1 MLTLIQAAFD
11 EWIPLDYLPP
21 QNQGPFE
28 ERPVQP
34 DQIVLLTDG
43 LCGSTCSMFV
53 EMMTQAG
60 ARTVVAGGQ
69 PAKGPMQAASGTR
82 GARSYDTYTLD
93 NDIIFA
99 RGIDDTVETN
109 VNATLPEIRDSA
121 IYVNYAS
128 FNLRDQI
135 RKIDTTPL
143 QFEYEA
149 ADCRI
154 YYTLA
159 NIYNITRLWY
169 DVSAA
174 AFTDSSLCVEGSTGF
189 SKTNNTNPTP
199 PPKPV
204 AEKPVLSLNN
214 NNTVHQ
220 AKWDDDDSDSLNAGV
235 TAFGTRGTDPFP
247 KCIKTTGG
255 DGCFDAGSICRT
267 IPVYCTKDKKS
278 IKVKRCLP
286 ECRNQ
291 SGNKCHGSCQL
302 DSPSGESKPIF
313 ANSAGYQH
321 QERLSTGYCYPTV
334 GTKAL
339 GCSAN
344 G

>member
-1 MLTLIQAAFD
+1 M
-11 EWIPLDYLPP
+11 
-21 QNQGPFE
+21 
-28 ERPVQP
+28 
-34 DQIVLLTDG
+34 
-43 LCGSTCSMFV
+43 
-53 EMMTQAG
+53 
-60 ARTVVAGGQ
+60 AGGQ